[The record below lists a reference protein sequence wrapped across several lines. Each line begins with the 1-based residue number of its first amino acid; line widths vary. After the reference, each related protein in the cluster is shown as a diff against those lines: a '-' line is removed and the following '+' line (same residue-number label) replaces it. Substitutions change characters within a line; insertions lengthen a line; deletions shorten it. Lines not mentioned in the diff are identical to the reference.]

1 VQSTR
6 NLSIVAAIE
15 QRNAVCELNLL
26 PAAQLVAPLASP
38 SHERS
43 MDNFAQIRH
52 QAQMADNHT
61 ADLEIKRLAQ
71 AVISLSR
78 LCEEA
83 LKLATQTYEQSQK
96 AASKRLR
103 A

>member
-1 VQSTR
+1 
-6 NLSIVAAIE
+6 
-15 QRNAVCELNLL
+15 
-26 PAAQLVAPLASP
+26 
-38 SHERS
+38 
-43 MDNFAQIRH
+43 MDNFALIRH

-83 LKLATQTYEQSQK
+83 QGRELD
-96 AASKRLR
+96 LR
-103 A
+103 AIAKDTKEDSRLAAALALLPSRRRLVPPVV

>member
-1 VQSTR
+1 
-6 NLSIVAAIE
+6 
-15 QRNAVCELNLL
+15 
-26 PAAQLVAPLASP
+26 
-38 SHERS
+38 

-71 AVISLSR
+71 AVIGLSR

-83 LKLATQTYEQSQK
+83 LKVATLTYEQSQK
-96 AASKRLR
+96 NGRKPGPSFPSPPQTAKQPSSG
-103 A
+103 

>member
-1 VQSTR
+1 
-6 NLSIVAAIE
+6 
-15 QRNAVCELNLL
+15 
-26 PAAQLVAPLASP
+26 
-38 SHERS
+38 
-43 MDNFAQIRH
+43 MDNFALIRH

-83 LKLATQTYEQSQK
+83 LKVANLTYEQSQQK
-96 AASKRLR
+96 TGKKIR

>member
-1 VQSTR
+1 
-6 NLSIVAAIE
+6 
-15 QRNAVCELNLL
+15 
-26 PAAQLVAPLASP
+26 
-38 SHERS
+38 
-43 MDNFAQIRH
+43 MDNFSQIRH

-83 LKLATQTYEQSQK
+83 LKVATLTYEQSQK
-96 AASKRLR
+96 TVKKIR